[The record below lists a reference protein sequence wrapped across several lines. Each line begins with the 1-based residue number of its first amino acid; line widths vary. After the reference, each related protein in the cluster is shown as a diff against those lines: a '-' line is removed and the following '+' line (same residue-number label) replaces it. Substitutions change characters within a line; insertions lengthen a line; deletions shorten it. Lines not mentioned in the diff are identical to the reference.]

1 MLLGNKVSMGEY
13 AEGRQT
19 ANSAEQVAKGG
30 STEAS
35 PSEARS
41 EHPEPPCEA
50 LLAVLSAHGILKPLL
65 SPYVAPHA
73 MIAWQRRPPTNVW
86 GVM

>member
-1 MLLGNKVSMGEY
+1 MGEY

-19 ANSAEQVAKGG
+19 DNSAEQVAKGG
-30 STEAS
+30 SLEAS
-35 PSEARS
+35 PSEAGS

-50 LLAVLSAHGILKPLL
+50 LLAVMSAHGILKPLL
-65 SPYVAPHA
+65 SPLRCPACNDCMAKEASYKCL
-73 MIAWQRRPPTNVW
+73 